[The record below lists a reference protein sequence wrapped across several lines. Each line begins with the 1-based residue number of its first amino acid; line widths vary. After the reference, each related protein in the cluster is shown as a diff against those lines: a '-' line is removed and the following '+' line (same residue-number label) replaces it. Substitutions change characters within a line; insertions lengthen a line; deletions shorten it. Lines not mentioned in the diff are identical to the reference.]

1 MGATEMPHE
10 NIQSERSI
18 PSAPSAEM
26 AARLCGKAQIEPWG
40 LAAATFARALG
51 RSAARRFAE
60 GPSPQPQ
67 ELERYLESL
76 YLEDLALACACGEGI
91 DAAWQ
96 EFMQRYREPLYAGAR
111 AIVGAQGEAVAREL
125 ADSLYAELYGVGRNP
140 SASAL
145 PEAKRRPLFDY
156 YHGRSRLVTWLRAI
170 LAQRYVDRWRASAR
184 WAPEEEAAQPT
195 RALHKNSAGA
205 RPELSAE
212 RARYAKLIQ
221 EACEAALV
229 TLEAR
234 DRLALGLYYV
244 KDKTMAEIGQIL
256 AEHEATVSRRLA
268 RTRSFLRV
276 NTEERL
282 LAQGLDAAQ
291 IELCFDCALQDGPL
305 DLSRT
310 LGGEVDASARAENA
324 PTRPAPESGV
334 PRILAN
340 PLDEKS

>member
-1 MGATEMPHE
+1 M
-10 NIQSERSI
+10 
-18 PSAPSAEM
+18 
-26 AARLCGKAQIEPWG
+26 
-40 LAAATFARALG
+40 
-51 RSAARRFAE
+51 
-60 GPSPQPQ
+60 
-67 ELERYLESL
+67 
-76 YLEDLALACACGEGI
+76 
-91 DAAWQ
+91 
-96 EFMQRYREPLYAGAR
+96 
-111 AIVGAQGEAVAREL
+111 
-125 ADSLYAELYGVGRNP
+125 
-140 SASAL
+140 
-145 PEAKRRPLFDY
+145 
-156 YHGRSRLVTWLRAI
+156 
-170 LAQRYVDRWRASAR
+170 
-184 WAPEEEAAQPT
+184 
-195 RALHKNSAGA
+195 
-205 RPELSAE
+205 
-212 RARYAKLIQ
+212 
-221 EACEAALV
+221 V

-334 PRILAN
+334 PHILAN